1 MADGGDA
8 AAGKAKLQ
16 AGAGS
21 VGGKATA
28 ARPTGGVASGAP
40 WEQLDELGEYRE
52 LCRSRLEHVVPVRE
66 PLVLCSQIQR
76 SGGTLLSRLFDGH
89 PECHAHPYEL
99 KLGKAQPQWPQIE
112 LADAPKRWFR
122 RLYEDKVGR
131 HLVGGYTKPGLKSA
145 DVEVFPFIFLPR
157 LQKLVFDRC
166 VAEWPIERVRDVF
179 DCYFTSYFNAWL
191 DNQNL
196 YTAPKRIVTAF
207 TPRTN
212 LDPDSVRRFFEAYPD
227 GALVTLVRDPRAWYG
242 SAVRHR
248 RQYEDLGAALELW
261 RQSAEAALAAR
272 EGYGERAVV
281 LTYEELV
288 LEPESTMRRL
298 AGQLGISWSPIL
310 LEPTFNGRPVRPN
323 SSDAVSEYGVVGSR
337 AEAWR
342 DVLDADAIAQI
353 DALAGDLYERAAACR
368 RG

>member
-1 MADGGDA
+1 VAPEVDPSANAVDGR
-8 AAGKAKLQ
+8 KQ
-16 AGAGS
+16 Q
-21 VGGKATA
+21 
-28 ARPTGGVASGAP
+28 P

-52 LCRSRLEHVVPVRE
+52 LCRSRLEHLVPVRE

-99 KLGKAQPQWPQIE
+99 KLGRKQPEWPQID
-112 LADAPKRWFR
+112 LADSSKRWFK
-122 RLYEDKVGR
+122 RLYEEKVGR
-131 HLVGGYTKPGLKSA
+131 HLVGGYTKPGLKTA
-145 DVEVFPFIFLPR
+145 DVEVFPFIFLSR

-166 VAEWPIERVRDVF
+166 AAEWPIERVRDVF

-196 YTAPKRIVTAF
+196 YSGSKRVVTAF

-212 LDPDSVRRFFEAYPD
+212 LDPDSVERFFEAYPD
-227 GALVTLVRDPRAWYG
+227 GTLVTLVRDPCAWYG

-248 RQYEDLGAALELW
+248 RQYEDIERALELW
-261 RQSAEAALAAR
+261 RQSAAAGLAAHGR
-272 EGYGERAVV
+272 YGERVVV
-281 LTYEELV
+281 LTYEQLV
-288 LEPESTMRRL
+288 LEPEVTMQLL
-298 AGQLGISWSPIL
+298 AGRLGISWSPTL

-342 DVLDADAIAQI
+342 EVLDAEAIARI
-353 DALAGDLYERAAACR
+353 GSLAGDLYERAAACS

>member
-1 MADGGDA
+1 MADGGEA
-8 AAGKAKLQ
+8 AAQ
-16 AGAGS
+16 AEKPPHGAGS
-21 VGGKATA
+21 VGGKATD
-28 ARPTGGVASGAP
+28 ARPENRVASGAP

-52 LCRSRLEHVVPVRE
+52 LCRARLEHVVPVRE

-99 KLGKAQPQWPQIE
+99 KLGKKQPQWPEIE
-112 LADAPKRWFR
+112 LDDAPKRWFK
-122 RLYEDKVGR
+122 RLYEEKVGQ
-131 HLVGGYTKPGLKSA
+131 HLLGGYTKPGLKST

-166 VAEWPIERVRDVF
+166 AAEWPIERVRDVF

-227 GALVTLVRDPRAWYG
+227 GTLVVLVRDPRAWYG

-248 RQYEDLGAALELW
+248 RQYEDLDAALDLW
-261 RQSAEAALAAR
+261 RQSAEAGIAAR
-272 EGYGERAVV
+272 EQHGERAVV

-288 LEPESTMRRL
+288 LEPEATMRRL
-298 AGQLGISWSPIL
+298 AEQLGIAWSPIL
-310 LEPTFNGRPVRPN
+310 LEPTFNCRPVRPN
-323 SSDAVSEYGVVGSR
+323 SSDPVAEYGVVGAR

-342 DVLDADAIAQI
+342 DVLDADAIARI
-353 DALAGDLYERAAACR
+353 DALAGDLYNRAAA
-368 RG
+368 GSDG